1 MPAELLQTGAT
12 EFRTPLGAIRITGP
26 HGPVPFTVSQRPVPD
41 FHKGALEQYYSLSI
55 SLDELIAGEAYV
67 VEFDGPDLAYADSDE
82 FGQLNE
88 AIASGITVGISGFNP
103 NEQKIT
109 WPKGPSPDLKGYYI
123 IWDDPREGWFTIVKC
138 QDTGAYDH
146 ASIDIG
152 WLPTDQDHGDELA
165 LVLFY

>member
-1 MPAELLQTGAT
+1 MPAELLQREAT
-12 EFRTPLGAIRITGP
+12 EFHTPLGTFRVTGP
-26 HGPVPFTVSQRPVPD
+26 HGPIPFAVSRHPVPD
-41 FHKGALEQYYSLSI
+41 SHKGALKQYYSLSI
-55 SLDELIAGEAYV
+55 SLDDLIAGEAYV

-82 FGQLNE
+82 FGQLDE
-88 AIASGITVGISGFNP
+88 VIANGITVSVSGFNP
-103 NEQKIT
+103 NEQEIT

-123 IWDDPREGWFTIVKC
+123 IWDDPREGWFTIVRC
-138 QDTGAYDH
+138 QDPGAYDH

>member
-1 MPAELLQTGAT
+1 MSAESLQTEAT
-12 EFRTPLGAIRITGP
+12 EFRTPLGAFRITGP
-26 HGPVPFTVSQRPVPD
+26 HGPVSFTVSQHPVPD
-41 FHKGALEQYYSLSI
+41 SHKGDLKQYYSLSI
-55 SLDELIAGEAYV
+55 SLDDLIAGEAYV

-88 AIASGITVGISGFNP
+88 AIANGITLGVSGFNP
-103 NEQKIT
+103 SEQEIT
-109 WPKGPSPDLKGYYI
+109 WPKGPSQDLKGYYI

-138 QDTGAYDH
+138 QDPGAYDH

-152 WLPTDQDHGDELA
+152 RLPTDQDHGNELA

>member
-1 MPAELLQTGAT
+1 MPAELLQTEAT
-12 EFRTPLGAIRITGP
+12 EFHTPLGAFRVTGP
-26 HGPVPFTVSQRPVPD
+26 HGPVPFAVSRRPAPD
-41 FHKGALEQYYSLSI
+41 FHKGALKQYYSLSI
-55 SLDELIAGEAYV
+55 SLDELIAGEAYA

-88 AIASGITVGISGFNP
+88 AIANGITVGISGFNP
-103 NEQKIT
+103 NEQKT
-109 WPKGPSPDLKGYYI
+109 MWSESPLPNLKGYYI
-123 IWDDPREGWFTIVKC
+123 IWDEPREGWFTIVKC
-138 QDTGAYDH
+138 QDTGAFNH

>member
-12 EFRTPLGAIRITGP
+12 EFRTPLGAFRITGP
-26 HGPVPFTVSQRPVPD
+26 HGPVPFTVLQHPVLD
-41 FHKGALEQYYSLSI
+41 SHKGALKQYYSLSI
-55 SLDELIAGEAYV
+55 SLDKLITGEAYV

-88 AIASGITVGISGFNP
+88 ATANGITVGISGFSP
-103 NEQKIT
+103 NEQEIT
-109 WPKGPSPDLKGYYI
+109 WPEGPPPDLKGYYI

-138 QDTGAYDH
+138 PDPGTYDH

-152 WLPTDQDHGDELA
+152 WLPADQDNGNELA
-165 LVLFY
+165 LALLY

>member
-1 MPAELLQTGAT
+1 MNAELLQTGAT
-12 EFRTPLGAIRITGP
+12 EFRTPLGTFRVMGP
-26 HGPVPFTVSQRPVPD
+26 HGPVPFTVLQHPVLD
-41 FHKGALEQYYSLSI
+41 SHKGALKQYYSLSI
-55 SLDELIAGEAYV
+55 SLDKLITGEAYV

-88 AIASGITVGISGFNP
+88 ATANGITVGISGFNP

-109 WPKGPSPDLKGYYI
+109 WPEGPSPDLKGYYI

-138 QDTGAYDH
+138 QDPGTYNH

-152 WLPTDQDHGDELA
+152 WLPTDQTHGDELA
-165 LVLFY
+165 LALFY

>member
-1 MPAELLQTGAT
+1 MTAELPQTKAT
-12 EFRTPLGAIRITGP
+12 EFRTPLGAFRITGP
-26 HGPVPFTVSQRPVPD
+26 HGPVPFTVSQHPVPD
-41 FHKGALEQYYSLSI
+41 SRKGALEQYYSLSI

-88 AIASGITVGISGFNP
+88 AIADGITVGISGFNP

-109 WPKGPSPDLKGYYI
+109 WPKGPSPDRKGYYI

-165 LVLFY
+165 LALFY

>member
-12 EFRTPLGAIRITGP
+12 ELRTPLGAFRIAGP
-26 HGPVPFTVSQRPVPD
+26 HDPVSFTVLQHPVPD
-41 FHKGALEQYYSLSI
+41 SHKGALKHYSLSI
-55 SLDELIAGEAYV
+55 SLDDLIAGEAYV

-88 AIASGITVGISGFNP
+88 AIANGITIGVSGFNP
-103 NEQKIT
+103 NEQEIT

-138 QDTGAYDH
+138 RDTGTYNH
-146 ASIDIG
+146 ASIDVG
-152 WLPTDQDHGDELA
+152 CLPTDQAQSDELA

>member
-1 MPAELLQTGAT
+1 MPAELLQTRAT
-12 EFRTPLGAIRITGP
+12 EIRTPLGTFRIAGP
-26 HGPVPFTVSQRPVPD
+26 HGPVPFTVSRRPVPD
-41 FHKGALEQYYSLSI
+41 PHKGALKQYYSLSI
-55 SLDELIAGEAYV
+55 SLDELIAGETYV
-67 VEFDGPDLAYADSDE
+67 VEFDGPELAYADSDE

-88 AIASGITVGISGFNP
+88 AIANGITVGISGFNP

-138 QDTGAYDH
+138 QDPGTYNH

-152 WLPTDQDHGDELA
+152 WLPTDQANGDELA
-165 LVLFY
+165 LALFY